1 MSVFKTE
8 TKYTAKKQVEKIN
21 SKYHKEQAIKTNIEI
36 LEMAIDALE
45 IAEDHIF
52 KNVLGELKE
61 KRKKRE
67 IGYFEYMDK
76 RNEILASYNHLS
88 DISEQKITECNEW
101 KKLLKS

>member
-76 RNEILASYNHLS
+76 RNEILAAYNHLS